1 MQVNGILSALW
12 YFDTCCFIL
21 SLILID
27 FLLRNVTIVSVIDE
41 SVATKCLFQASSTE
55 NHFVCNQGNG
65 LAATFLISICVFF
78 P

>member
-1 MQVNGILSALW
+1 MQVNGVLSALW
-12 YFDTCCFIL
+12 YFDTCCFIF

-41 SVATKCLFQASSTE
+41 SVATKRLFQASSTE

-65 LAATFLISICVFF
+65 LAAMFLISICVFF
-78 P
+78 S